1 MLEDQN
7 IVFNGINF
15 TKKEMAIIEAMRDGC
30 SYKEIAKM
38 VFVVERTVQY
48 HINNIMKK
56 TNCNSKQELLRFFE
70 NAPQIA
76 HAKRYSNFQFYFV
89 IIGLLIFGI
98 IGGAVLYYYFSVQ
111 KESLLVMDD
120 HLDFKRGFLKRSL
133 IEKRIEDSLRC
144 QKGLRIVVIIGGGGA
159 GKTTLAREFLKK
171 SGSKIVW
178 ELNAESPDSLYNS
191 LGDLCEHLA
200 NTDERRNELQNV
212 KELKNIENKRRWMV
226 RFAADS
232 LKSAK
237 NWCILF
243 DNINNVHS
251 IDQYLPHSQQ
261 VWGDGT
267 VVITTRNKNMKH
279 ISWLS
284 KDQVIDIGLL
294 SNEEQEKL
302 FCSIL
307 YDKQLQEIDKETLQ
321 NVRKFLANIP
331 RMPLDVCSAAYYL
344 KNTKIS
350 FEEYEKI
357 MSDSYK
363 DLEEMQ
369 KVLLED
375 NVNYNRTR
383 YGIISSIFDEMV
395 KANKRNES
403 LLLYMCLMDSQN
415 ISKNL
420 MKEKYGAVVAD
431 NFFYELQKNSLIV
444 DSKDSVSIHRSSQRI
459 GRDHMLSIMPKTDR
473 NAAITAIVDFLTSQK
488 ILERENLEKLAVHL
502 EACLR
507 KIEDLEFEE
516 GDVVKLLLTLGDIY
530 KAKTNRPLEAL
541 NYFRRALDLGR
552 HKGLF
557 KKDEIASIELKIG
570 EIYTAMNANKKAMKY
585 LKDSL
590 KNLSDNPMEI
600 ARNYRLT
607 GILNMRDRHFDNAN
621 EYFEKA
627 IELLQQVEQY
637 GSAKSEVGRQI
648 AISDIYS
655 DMAFNYFMD
664 GINRIKAE
672 EAIVIMRR
680 AIKILGEADVKPGD
694 PFFEKAMS
702 RKAIHQIKLAGILN
716 ALGKYHEALLL
727 ARETEDFLNTA
738 KISNS
743 DIAYV
748 RGIIA
753 RERGLAN
760 LRLNFIEKA
769 YFYFLEAKHI
779 FEKSMTGD
787 YLFKLKMH
795 EVECLVRMNRLDEA
809 FKICEG
815 MFAEKNRECTNYA
828 DLFFN
833 TCYYHAAIIKYRQ
846 QKYEEAQQ
854 YFKIFF
860 ESMNDFCKRFVSAD
874 IYKKLVLSGT
884 FETKGL
890 DFKRYFSNSLNL
902 FEAIY
907 WKDYEFTKYYVEKNC
922 SL

>member
-1 MLEDQN
+1 MFGDQD
-7 IVFNGINF
+7 IVINGIVF
-15 TKKEMAIIEAMRDGC
+15 TKKELVIIQAMLSGC
-30 SYKEIAKM
+30 SYKEIARR

-56 TNCNSKQELLRFFE
+56 TNCNSKQELLKFFE
-70 NAPQIA
+70 NAPQIEQTYL
-76 HAKRYSNFQFYFV
+76 RSNFKLFFFMS
-89 IIGLLIFGI
+89 GLLILGI
-98 IGGAVLYYYFSVQ
+98 VSGTLLYRRFAVQEEFS
-111 KESLLVMDD
+111 LVMDD
-120 HLDFKRGFLKRSL
+120 YLDFKRGFLNRSS
-133 IEKRIEDSLRC
+133 IEKQIRDSILR
-144 QKGLRIVVIIGGGGA
+144 QKGLRMIVIIGGGGA
-159 GKTTLAREFLKK
+159 GKTTLARELIKK

-191 LGDLCEHLA
+191 LGDLCKHLA
-200 NTDERRNELQNV
+200 NTNERRSELQNI
-212 KELKNIENKRRWMV
+212 KELKDIEAKRKWMV

-232 LKSAK
+232 LKNAK

-243 DNINNVHS
+243 DNVNNVHS

-261 VWGDGT
+261 VWGNGT
-267 VVITTRNKNMKH
+267 VIMTSRNKNMKH
-279 ISWLS
+279 VRWLS
-284 KDQVIDIGLL
+284 KEQVIDIGLL

-307 YDKQLQEIDKETLQ
+307 YEKQLQELSEETLQ
-321 NVRKFLANIP
+321 KVRKFLTNIP

-357 MSDSYK
+357 MSNSYK

-369 KVLLED
+369 KILLED

-395 KANKRNES
+395 KENKRNEN

-420 MKEKYGAVVAD
+420 MREQYGTVVAD

-444 DSKDSVSIHRSSQRI
+444 DSGDFFSIHRSSQRI
-459 GRDHMLSIMPKTDR
+459 GRDHMLSIMAKSKS
-473 NAAITAIVDFLTSQK
+473 NAAITNMVNFLTSQK
-488 ILERENLEKLAVHL
+488 VLARENLEKLAIHL
-502 EACLR
+502 ETCLG
-507 KIEDLEFEE
+507 KVKGLEHEE
-516 GDVVKLLLTLGDIY
+516 ENVIKLLITLGDIY
-530 KAKTNRPLEAL
+530 KTKTNRPLDAL
-541 NYFRRALDLGR
+541 NCFRGALKRA
-552 HKGLF
+552 KGLL
-557 KKDEIASIELKIG
+557 KQDEIAGIELKIG
-570 EIYTAMNANKKAMKY
+570 EIYTAINANNEAMKY
-585 LKDSL
+585 LKNSRKSL
-590 KNLSDNPMEI
+590 GSDLMKI

-607 GILNMRDRHFDNAN
+607 GILNMRDRRFDNAN
-621 EYFEKA
+621 KYFEKA
-627 IELLQQVEQY
+627 IELLEQMEHDGSSKNEVER
-637 GSAKSEVGRQI
+637 KI

-664 GINRIKAE
+664 GINRTNAE
-672 EAIVIMRR
+672 EAVVIMRK
-680 AIKILGEADVKPGD
+680 AIKVLAEAEVRSGD
-694 PFFEKAMS
+694 KFFEKAMS

-716 ALGKYHEALLL
+716 ALGKYHEALQL
-727 ARETEDFLNTA
+727 AQETENFLNTT

-760 LRLNFIEKA
+760 LRLNFVEKA
-769 YFYFLEAKHI
+769 YYYFLDAKRI
-779 FEKSMTGD
+779 FAKSMTGD

-809 FKICEG
+809 FNVCAE

-846 QKYEEAQQ
+846 QEYEEAKH

-860 ESMNDFCKRFVSAD
+860 ESMNVFCKGFISAD
-874 IYKKLVLSGT
+874 VYKKLVASGA
-884 FETKGL
+884 FETQFSG
-890 DFKRYFSNSLNL
+890 FKRYFENSLKV

-907 WKDYEFTKYYVEKNC
+907 WKDYEFTKYYVEENC
-922 SL
+922 KL